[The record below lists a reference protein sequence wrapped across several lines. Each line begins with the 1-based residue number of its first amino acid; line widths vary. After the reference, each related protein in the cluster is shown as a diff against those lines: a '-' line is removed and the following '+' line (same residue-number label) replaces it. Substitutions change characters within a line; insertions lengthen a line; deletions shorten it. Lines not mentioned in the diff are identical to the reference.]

1 MTPRIPTAAASAND
15 AGQGHDEHHNALDER
30 LAEYHRAHHE
40 AGDGDM
46 HYRTTREIVVAA
58 RRWRKLA
65 NDRIRPFGHTMAR
78 WETLF
83 LVAFSDHALTQGEL
97 AKEISIEG
105 PTLVRML
112 EVLAKE
118 GLIERR
124 QSEIDRRVTTN
135 AITPSGLAA
144 IDQIMAVTNALRAE
158 VLQGID
164 PGELRIML
172 KVLGQIIDRIDG
184 MR

>member
-1 MTPRIPTAAASAND
+1 MAPRDTSKD
-15 AGQGHDEHHNALDER
+15 DHHSALDDR
-30 LAEYHRAHHE
+30 LAEYHRVHHE
-40 AGDGDM
+40 DGDGDLP
-46 HYRTTREIVVAA
+46 YRTTREIVVAG

-65 NDRIRPFGHTMAR
+65 NDRIRPTGHTMAR

-83 LVAFSDHALTQGEL
+83 LVAFSDHALTQSEL
-97 AKEISIEG
+97 AREISIEG

-112 EVLAKE
+112 DVLAKE

-135 AITPSGLAA
+135 AITQRGLEA
-144 IDQIMAVTNALRAE
+144 IDQIMAITNALRAE

-164 PGELRIML
+164 PGELRTTL
-172 KVLGQIIDRIDG
+172 KVLAQIIERIDG